1 MFSFDKEQE
10 VYDIDGVKFGGQP
23 GDYPT
28 VMVGSIF
35 YEGHNIVEDQK
46 KGLFD
51 EDAAREE
58 IRKAE
63 ELSEKT
69 GNPLVLDVVGEN
81 TDSLIKYM
89 DFVADETDVPFLLD
103 GTTKEVRIP
112 AAEHIKETGLEDR
125 VIYNTI
131 SVTSDDEEIES
142 IRESG
147 IKSAVLLCFNPK
159 LPTVDGRMQ
168 SLEKVIEMAEKAE
181 IEKPLVDPSILDLP
195 DPGVAGRVIYQT
207 KEKYGL
213 PSGCGA
219 HNAVD
224 QWREKR
230 EMPSDLFTLRA
241 ALANSFTIPMG
252 ADFSLFGPLNDAE
265 EMFAACSL
273 SDAYTAYGMK
283 LGENRGPQT
292 DDHPLNKIFTA

>member
-1 MFSFDKEQE
+1 M
-10 VYDIDGVKFGGQP
+10 I
-23 GDYPT
+23 
-28 VMVGSIF
+28 GSVF
-35 YEGHNIVEDQK
+35 YEGHDIVEDQK
-46 KGLFD
+46 QGEFD

-58 IRKAE
+58 IRNAE
-63 ELSEKT
+63 ELSEET

-81 TDSLIKYM
+81 ADSLIKYI
-89 DFVADETDVPFLLD
+89 DFVADETDVPFLVD
-103 GTTKEVRIP
+103 GTTADVRMP
-112 AAEHIKETGLEDR
+112 AAEHVRETGVQDR
-125 VIYNTI
+125 AIYNTI
-131 SVTSDDEEIES
+131 SIHSDDEELET

-147 IKSAVLLCFNPK
+147 MESAILLCFNPQA
-159 LPTVDGRMQ
+159 PTVDGRME
-168 SLEKVIEMAEKAE
+168 SLEEVLEMAEKAE

-224 QWREKR
+224 QWRERR
-230 EMPSDLFTLRA
+230 EMSPELFKLRA

-252 ADFSLFGPLNDAE
+252 ADFSLYGPIDDSE
-265 EMFAACSL
+265 YMFAACSL

-283 LGENRGPQT
+283 LGERRGPQT
-292 DDHPLNKIFTA
+292 EDHPLNKIFRS